1 MENTIHNTSLT
12 QRTTKIKAVLL
23 LTSFYF
29 VIQLIAAI
37 STRSLALLS
46 DAGHMFAD
54 LGGLALVLFAINY
67 ARKPA
72 TPKHT
77 YGFYRIEILAA
88 LLNSIIL
95 ILISVYIL
103 YEAYFRILQA
113 PEIQALLVIIVA
125 AVGLGVNFT
134 CCWIS
139 GEFYKHATS
148 RK

>member
-1 MENTIHNTSLT
+1 MENTIRNTSLT
-12 QRTTKIKAVLL
+12 QRITKIKAVLL

-54 LGGLALVLFAINY
+54 VGGLALVLFAINY

-72 TPKHT
+72 TTKHT

-95 ILISVYIL
+95 ILIS
-103 YEAYFRILQA
+103 
-113 PEIQALLVIIVA
+113 
-125 AVGLGVNFT
+125 
-134 CCWIS
+134 
-139 GEFYKHATS
+139 
-148 RK
+148 